1 MAGFEIG
8 DIVRL
13 KSGGPKMTV
22 YAVSSATSL
31 FDLVWPD
38 PKKYYCEW
46 FAWGTLQ
53 HEYFG
58 PGELDLVS
66 DDEIEDD
73 DKDDAEDED
82 EMEDKDETEDD
93 E

>member
-1 MAGFEIG
+1 VNSIG
-8 DIVRL
+8 LR
-13 KSGGPKMTV
+13 
-22 YAVSSATSL
+22 
-31 FDLVWPD
+31 

-46 FAWGTLQ
+46 FAGGILER
-53 HEYFG
+53 EYFG

-73 DKDDAEDED
+73 DEDKYEDED